1 MTMRSPHEW
10 WIFTLTVLS
19 AAAALVSIA
28 ASEILLAGACLLW
41 IVIRSRPVRIPA
53 YTLPLIAFM
62 VTTVLSFALS
72 SDRSIGGHQLGKF
85 VLFPMGLL
93 AANFIRDSGRVKVT
107 FKLLLV
113 VAAAGSATSIVQ
125 FVLKERRFL
134 ETQAVEYD
142 PMVLDRVKGFMGHW
156 MTFSGGQLLVWC
168 AALPLIVLIGRRWM
182 IPVSMIGIAIVFSFT
197 RGAWLGA
204 VFGIAVASWWIP
216 RRQLVRLIVPIVIV
230 GLLASPFIYHRV
242 SMTVKGQSGGD
253 IGRLKLLKVG
263 VEMVRA
269 HPLFG
274 VGPERIP
281 VEFPNYYKG
290 NDLNTFYIGHMQNDF
305 MQIAAERGLICLA
318 AFLWFLFVLY
328 RSLWEFAK
336 SKIELR
342 RLTAVSAMS
351 ALTGFL
357 VMGLAEFNF
366 GDSELLILFLFIVSI
381 PFGMSEVLKKQRPH
395 VP

>member
-1 MTMRSPHEW
+1 MTMRSPHER

-62 VTTVLSFALS
+62 VTTVLSFAMS
-72 SDRSIGGHQLGKF
+72 PDRSIGGHQLGKF

-182 IPVSMIGIAIVFSFT
+182 IPVSMTGIAIVFSFT

-216 RRQLVRLIVPIVIV
+216 RRQLIRLIVPIVVV

>member
-1 MTMRSPHEW
+1 
-10 WIFTLTVLS
+10 V
-19 AAAALVSIA
+19 
-28 ASEILLAGACLLW
+28 
-41 IVIRSRPVRIPA
+41 
-53 YTLPLIAFM
+53 
-62 VTTVLSFALS
+62 
-72 SDRSIGGHQLGKF
+72 
-85 VLFPMGLL
+85 
-93 AANFIRDSGRVKVT
+93 
-107 FKLLLV
+107 
-113 VAAAGSATSIVQ
+113 
-125 FVLKERRFL
+125 
-134 ETQAVEYD
+134 
-142 PMVLDRVKGFMGHW
+142 
-156 MTFSGGQLLVWC
+156 
-168 AALPLIVLIGRRWM
+168 LPLIVLVARRWI

-204 VFGIAVASWWIP
+204 VFGIAVSSFWIP
-216 RRQLVRLIVPIVIV
+216 RKQLARLIVPIVVV

-253 IGRLKLLKVG
+253 VGRLKLLKVG
-263 VEMVRA
+263 LEMVRA

-274 VGPERIP
+274 VGLERIP
-281 VEFPNYYKG
+281 AEFPKYYKG

-336 SKIELR
+336 SSDETR

-366 GDSELLILFLFIVSI
+366 GDSEPLILFLFIVSI
-381 PFGMSEVLKKQRPH
+381 PFGMSAVLERPSPR

>member
-1 MTMRSPHEW
+1 MRTPRES
-10 WIFTLTVLS
+10 WIFALTLLS

-41 IVIRSRPVRIPA
+41 IIIRPRPVQLPA

-62 VTTVLSFALS
+62 LTTVLSFAMS
-72 SDRSIGGHQLGKF
+72 PDRSVGGHQIGKF

-93 AANFIRDSGRVKVT
+93 AANFITDDSRVKLT
-107 FKLLLV
+107 FKLLLI
-113 VAAAGSATSIVQ
+113 VAAVGSATSLVQ

-134 ETQAVEYD
+134 ATQSIEYD

-168 AALPLIVLIGRRWM
+168 AALPLIVLIGKRWVV
-182 IPVSMIGIAIVFSFT
+182 PLSMIGIAIVFSFT

-204 VFGIAVASWWIP
+204 VSGIAVASLWIP
-216 RRQLVRLIVPIVIV
+216 RRQLVRIVVPILIV

-253 IGRLKLLKVG
+253 VGRIKLLKVG
-263 VEMVRA
+263 LEMVRA

-274 VGPERIP
+274 VGLERIP
-281 VEFPNYYKG
+281 AEFPKYYTG

-328 RSLWEFAK
+328 RSLWAFAK
-336 SKIELR
+336 NGDEMR
-342 RLTAVSAMS
+342 RLTAISAMC

-366 GDSELLILFLFIVSI
+366 GDSEPLILFLFIVSI
-381 PFGMSEVLKKQRPH
+381 PFGMAK
-395 VP
+395 VPKSPNPRVP

>member
-1 MTMRSPHEW
+1 MTMRNRRES
-10 WIFTLTVLS
+10 WIFALTLLS

-41 IVIRSRPVRIPA
+41 IAIRPSPVKIPA
-53 YTLPLIAFM
+53 YVLPLVAFM
-62 VTTVLSFALS
+62 LTTVLSFAMS
-72 SDRSIGGHQLGKF
+72 PDRSVGAHQVGKF

-93 AANFIRDSGRVKVT
+93 AANFVNNSSRVKLT

-113 VAAAGSATSIVQ
+113 VAAVGSATSLVQ

-134 ETQAVEYD
+134 AAPSIEND

-168 AALPLIVLIGRRWM
+168 AVLPLIVLIGKRWM
-182 IPVSMIGIAIVFSFT
+182 IPLSMIGIAIVFSFT

-204 VFGIAVASWWIP
+204 VSGIAAASFWIP
-216 RRQLVRLIVPIVIV
+216 RRQLVRIVVPILIV

-242 SMTVKGQSGGD
+242 SMTVNGQSGGD
-253 IGRLKLLKVG
+253 VGRIKLLRVG
-263 VEMVRA
+263 LEMVRA

-274 VGPERIP
+274 VGLERIP
-281 VEFPNYYKG
+281 AEFPNYYKG

-328 RSLWEFAK
+328 RSLWGFVKTGDE
-336 SKIELR
+336 IQ
-342 RLTAVSAMS
+342 RLSAVSAMC

-366 GDSELLILFLFIVSI
+366 GDSEPLILFLFIVSI
-381 PFGMSEVLKKQRPH
+381 PFGMVPVLKTPNPH
-395 VP
+395 PR